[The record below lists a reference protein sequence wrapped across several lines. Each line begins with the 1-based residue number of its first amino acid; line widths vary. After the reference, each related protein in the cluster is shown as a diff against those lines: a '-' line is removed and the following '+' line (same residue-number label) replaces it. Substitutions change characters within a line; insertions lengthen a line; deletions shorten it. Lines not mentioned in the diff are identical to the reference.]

1 MFPLNY
7 ILPKTYYEV
16 ALDEPIVLSPTTT
29 AQAIMPAYPYK
40 WVFSF
45 LVKLRSKGTCTYV
58 GIGNRL
64 SQEWRLTYTGQVFGF
79 SGNQQEVMD
88 LTKIYYISDTSDSKV
103 EVVAAY
109 MPLPM
114 QGDVYLAQNRSIG

>member
-7 ILPKTYYEV
+7 LLPKTYYEV
-16 ALDEPIVLSPTTT
+16 ALDSPIVLTPTPT

-45 LVKLRSKGTCTYV
+45 LIKLRSKGTSTYV

-64 SQEWRLTYTGQVFGF
+64 SQDWRLTYTGQVFGF
-79 SGNQQEVMD
+79 SGNQQEVID
-88 LTKIYYISDTSDSKV
+88 LTKIYYISDTSDATI

-109 MPLPM
+109 MPIPM
-114 QGDVYLAQNRSIG
+114 QGEVYLSQNRSIG